1 MNNEIIVKICEKH
14 KIQPIE
20 IKRFST
26 GYGNYVFYVKSNDNE
41 YVIRCNNK
49 PYRNTIKSLKKLN
62 SVDIP
67 ISKLLFK
74 GRYKRVYY
82 MVCSYIQGDDLGKV
96 YHTLSC
102 DDKKAIAKQVAE
114 IQNNVS
120 QLSLLYRCN
129 LYKWIEQRLQRARDR
144 ISQNGYFDTKK
155 VDKLEELLPQFKDYF
170 NKFKP
175 VPYLDDISTKNLL
188 IYNNRVSGI
197 IDTDWIGYGDSLTF
211 VALTNIALLDMQYDT
226 DYVGYLLEEMNV
238 QKEQYK
244 VFLFYSLMYCVDF
257 MGEKGTT
264 FNGNKV
270 EVDENTVKRLN
281 KTYELLCEQLLSCIN
296 QSGMIL

>member
-1 MNNEIIVKICEKH
+1 MNNEIVTKICQKH

-26 GYGNYVFYVKSNDNE
+26 GYGNYVFYAKSNDNE

-49 PYRNTIKSLKKLN
+49 PYCNTIKSLKKLN

-74 GRYKRVYY
+74 GRYKRVHY
-82 MVCSYIQGDDLGKV
+82 MICSYIQGDDLGTV
-96 YHTLSC
+96 YRTLSC
-102 DDKKAIAKQVAE
+102 DDKKAIVKQVVE
-114 IQNNVS
+114 IQNSVS

-129 LYKWIEQRLQRARDR
+129 LNRWVEQRLQRARYR
-144 ISQNGYFDTKK
+144 ISQNGYFDTQK

-170 NKFKP
+170 NNFKP
-175 VPYLDDISTKNLL
+175 IPYLDDISTKNLL
-188 IYNNRVSGI
+188 IHNNRVSGI
-197 IDTDWIGYGDSLTF
+197 IDIDWIGYGDPLTF
-211 VALTNIALLDMQYDT
+211 ISLTNIALLDMECDT
-226 DYVGYLLEEMNV
+226 DYVNYLLKEMSV
-238 QKEQYK
+238 TEEQYK

-264 FNGNKV
+264 FNDNKV
-270 EVDENTVKRLN
+270 EVDENTVKRLD
-281 KTYELLCEQLLSCIN
+281 KIYESLFEQLLS
-296 QSGMIL
+296 